1 MSKLIPRKTGL
12 DRAEWT
18 IRKIN
23 EFLPR
28 GGYIRCPKNPARSRM
43 LRWVLRH
50 KDLETMT
57 RRGQHPRVVAAYDCD
72 HVIGRDWE
80 KENRLSHDGSLVTAF
95 YAQVLVPILGKDLGL
110 TYTDRCGDLVTY
122 VATVEEVTDLATEI
136 RRVWPVQSSLQSP

>member
-28 GGYIRCPKNPARSRM
+28 GGYIHRPKNPARSKM

-57 RRGQHPRVVAAYDCD
+57 RPGQHPRVAAAYDCD
-72 HVIGRDWE
+72 YVIGSAWE
-80 KENRLSHDGSLVTAF
+80 KENRLSYDGSLVTAF
-95 YAQVLVPILGKDLGL
+95 YTQVLVPVLGKALGL
-110 TYTDRCGDLVTY
+110 TYLDHNNDPLTY
-122 VATVEEVTDLATEI
+122 VATVKEVEDLAAEI
-136 RRVWPVQSSLQSP
+136 RRVWPS